1 MEYYKVRIMALR
13 FKNRAKEP
21 NLKKVLVYGMDG
33 SGKSTFAEQ
42 YCRDN
47 GLNPV
52 CIDIDDTNYTNVPIV
67 EINLTTDLTTYN
79 SIKETIKEIT
89 KSEFDTIILDG
100 VTSLLELL
108 TSKAK
113 GMAAY
118 SDRSKRWNDILRALL
133 ISKKNLIFVG
143 QIDMELIFTP
153 DAQSSKAVIKVNS
166 MVNEKYYCYID
177 EKGQYLHDVKKFRT
191 LEQIEA
197 ESKVTKKEEPV
208 RDDYPIREVAAQEAH
223 LAQRKSKPS
232 GFETAAKIEPTDE
245 NPVMENYVRTIA
257 KRVALQGN
265 KISKRTMRAKCFE
278 LVQMGDIPT
287 EIKDEI
293 YLYINENCPG
303 EK

>member
-1 MEYYKVRIMALR
+1 MALR
-13 FKNRAKEP
+13 LKNRASEP
-21 NLKKVLVYGMDG
+21 NLKKVLIYGMDG

-79 SIKETIKEIT
+79 SIKEVIKEIT
-89 KSEFDTIILDG
+89 KSEYDTIILDG

-133 ISKKNLIFVG
+133 ISRKNIIFVG

-166 MVNEKYYCYID
+166 MVNEKYYTYID
-177 EKGQYLHDVKKFRT
+177 DKGQYCHNVKKFRT

-197 ESKVTKKEEPV
+197 EAKPEPKKDVAPKEPV
-208 RDDYPIREVAAQEAH
+208 MFESSKEIAESIITELPQRNLLMAKLKLKELVDTRVLNNDECPAI
-223 LAQRKSKPS
+223 LAQ
-232 GFETAAKIEPTDE
+232 IEK
-245 NPVMENYVRTIA
+245 VLA
-257 KRVALQGN
+257 
-265 KISKRTMRAKCFE
+265 
-278 LVQMGDIPT
+278 
-287 EIKDEI
+287 
-293 YLYINENCPG
+293 
-303 EK
+303 

>member
-1 MEYYKVRIMALR
+1 MALR

-108 TSKAK
+108 TSKSK

-133 ISKKNLIFVG
+133 ISRKNIIFVG

-177 EKGQYLHDVKKFRT
+177 EKGQYLHEVKKFRT

-208 RDDYPIREVAAQEAH
+208 EKP
-223 LAQRKSKPS
+223 KPS
-232 GFETAAKIEPTDE
+232 GFETAATIDPTDE

-257 KRVALQGN
+257 KKVAMQGN

-293 YLYINENCPG
+293 YQYINENCPG

>member
-1 MEYYKVRIMALR
+1 MNKSNFLIGANLEDEEGDNMALK
-13 FKNRAKEP
+13 FKNRAKEH

-42 YCRDN
+42 YCKEHN
-47 GLNPV
+47 LKPV

-79 SIKETIKEIT
+79 SIKETIKDIT
-89 KSEFDTIILDG
+89 KTKEFDTIILDG

-133 ISKKNLIFVG
+133 ISRKNIIFVG

-197 ESKVTKKEEPV
+197 EAKPKPKAKAKPKPKEPAMFESSKEIAES
-208 RDDYPIREVAAQEAH
+208 IVAE
-223 LAQRKSKPS
+223 LPQRNMLM
-232 GFETAAKIEPTDE
+232 AKL
-245 NPVMENYVRTIA
+245 
-257 KRVALQGN
+257 KL
-265 KISKRTMRAKCFE
+265 KE
-278 LVQMGDIPT
+278 LVDTRVLNNDECPAILA
-287 EIKDEI
+287 EI
-293 YLYINENCPG
+293 
-303 EK
+303 EKVLA

>member
-1 MEYYKVRIMALR
+1 MNKSNFLIGANLEDEEGEKMALKL
-13 FKNRAKEP
+13 KNRSENP
-21 NLKKVLVYGMDG
+21 RKKVLIYGLDG
-33 SGKSTFAEQ
+33 TGKSTFAET
-42 YCRDN
+42 YCKEN
-47 GLNPV
+47 GLNPIV
-52 CIDIDDTNYTNVPIV
+52 IDIDDTNFTGLDILDLRFANDMQTYTIV
-67 EINLTTDLTTYN
+67 KN
-79 SIKETIKEIT
+79 TIKEIGKT
-89 KSEFDTIILDG
+89 PEYDTIILDG
-100 VTSLLELL
+100 VSSLLEML

-118 SDRSKRWNDILRALL
+118 SDRSKRWNDILFELENTH
-133 ISKKNLIFVG
+133 KNLIFIG
-143 QIDMELIFTP
+143 QIDLEMLFNDDYQP
-153 DAQSSKAVIKVNS
+153 SKAVIKVNS
-166 MVNEKYYCYID
+166 LVNEKYRCYID
-177 EKGQYLHDVKKFRT
+177 DKGNYTYETKKFRT

-208 RDDYPIREVAAQEAH
+208 EKP
-223 LAQRKSKPS
+223 KPS

-287 EIKDEI
+287 ELKDEI

>member
-1 MEYYKVRIMALR
+1 MALR
-13 FKNRAKEP
+13 FKNRQEGP
-21 NLKKVLVYGMDG
+21 RLKKVLVYGMDG

-67 EINLTTDLTTYN
+67 EVNLTTDLTTYN
-79 SIKETIKEIT
+79 TVKGVIQEIT
-89 KSEFDTIILDG
+89 KTDEFDTIILDG

-133 ISKKNLIFVG
+133 VSGKNIIFVG
-143 QIDMELIFTP
+143 QIDMELIYTP

-166 MVNEKYYCYID
+166 MVNEKYYTYID
-177 EKGQYLHDVKKFRT
+177 DKGQYCHDVKKFRT

-197 ESKVTKKEEPV
+197 EAKPQPKKAKAKPKPKESAMFESSKEIAES
-208 RDDYPIREVAAQEAH
+208 IVAE
-223 LAQRKSKPS
+223 LPQRNMLM
-232 GFETAAKIEPTDE
+232 AKL
-245 NPVMENYVRTIA
+245 
-257 KRVALQGN
+257 KL
-265 KISKRTMRAKCFE
+265 KE
-278 LVQMGDIPT
+278 LVDTRVLNNDECPAILA
-287 EIKDEI
+287 EI
-293 YLYINENCPG
+293 
-303 EK
+303 EKVLS

>member
-1 MEYYKVRIMALR
+1 MALR
-13 FKNRAKEP
+13 FKNRQEGP
-21 NLKKVLVYGMDG
+21 RLKKVLVYGMDG

-42 YCRDN
+42 YCKEN

-67 EINLTTDLTTYN
+67 EVNLTTDLTTYN
-79 SIKETIKEIT
+79 TVKGVIQEIT
-89 KSEFDTIILDG
+89 KTDEFDTIILDG

-133 ISKKNLIFVG
+133 VSNKNIIFVG
-143 QIDMELIFTP
+143 QIDLELIYTP

-166 MVNEKYYCYID
+166 MVNEKYYTYID
-177 EKGQYLHDVKKFRT
+177 DKGKYCHDVKKFRT

-197 ESKVTKKEEPV
+197 ESKVTKKEKP
-208 RDDYPIREVAAQEAH
+208 
-223 LAQRKSKPS
+223 KPS
-232 GFETAAKIEPTDE
+232 GFETAATIDPTDE
-245 NPVMENYVRTIA
+245 NPVIENYVHTIA

-265 KISKRTMRAKCFE
+265 KISKRTMRAKTFE

-287 EIKDEI
+287 ELKDEI

>member
-1 MEYYKVRIMALR
+1 MALK
-13 FKNRAKEP
+13 FKNRKEEP
-21 NLKKVLVYGMDG
+21 SLKKVLIYGMDG

-42 YCRDN
+42 YCKEH
-47 GLNPV
+47 GLKPV

-79 SIKETIKEIT
+79 SIKDVIKEIS
-89 KSEFDTIILDG
+89 KSKEFDTIILDG

-108 TSKAK
+108 TSKSK

-177 EKGQYLHDVKKFRT
+177 DKGQYLQDVKKFRRMDSMID
-191 LEQIEA
+191 EM
-197 ESKVTKKEEPV
+197 VPTKKASVPKPEPKEEPEIIV
-208 RDDYPIREVAAQEAH
+208 VKDDVPAENVPTMNTMDSAIEMAVSIIAELPKKTITQGYEELIR
-223 LAQRKSKPS
+223 LNRK
-232 GFETAAKIEPTDE
+232 GFISDE
-245 NPVMENYVRTIA
+245 DCPAVKA
-257 KRVALQGN
+257 
-265 KISKRTMRAKCFE
+265 E
-278 LVQMGDIPT
+278 L
-287 EIKDEI
+287 ER
-293 YLYINENCPG
+293 LLS
-303 EK
+303 

>member
-1 MEYYKVRIMALR
+1 
-13 FKNRAKEP
+13 
-21 NLKKVLVYGMDG
+21 MDG

-47 GLNPV
+47 GLNPI

-79 SIKETIKEIT
+79 SIKETIKEIA
-89 KSEFDTIILDG
+89 KSEYDTIILDG

-133 ISKKNLIFVG
+133 ISRKNLIFVG

-166 MVNEKYYCYID
+166 MVNEKYYTYID
-177 EKGQYLHDVKKFRT
+177 DKGQYLHTVKKFRT
-191 LEQIEA
+191 LDQIEA
-197 ESKVTKKEEPV
+197 EAKPQKVKAPEPKPKEPV
-208 RDDYPIREVAAQEAH
+208 MFESSKEIADSIIAELP
-223 LAQRKSKPS
+223 QRNMLM
-232 GFETAAKIEPTDE
+232 AKL
-245 NPVMENYVRTIA
+245 
-257 KRVALQGN
+257 KL
-265 KISKRTMRAKCFE
+265 KE
-278 LVQMGDIPT
+278 LVDTRVLNDDECPAILA
-287 EIKDEI
+287 EI
-293 YLYINENCPG
+293 
-303 EK
+303 EKVLA

>member
-1 MEYYKVRIMALR
+1 MALKLKDR
-13 FKNRAKEP
+13 KHEK
-21 NLKKVLVYGMDG
+21 NLKKVLIYGMDG
-33 SGKSTFAEQ
+33 SGKSSFAEQ

-47 GLNPV
+47 NLNPI

-67 EINLTTDLTTYN
+67 EINLSTDLTTYN

-89 KSEFDTIILDG
+89 KSEYDTIILDG

-133 ISKKNLIFVG
+133 ISKKNIIFVG

-166 MVNEKYYCYID
+166 MVNEKYYTYI
-177 EKGQYLHDVKKFRT
+177 EKGQYLHEVKKFRT

-197 ESKVTKKEEPV
+197 EAKPKKAKAPKHKEDMMFESSREIAESIVAELPQRNMLMAKLKLKELIDTRVLNEEECPA
-208 RDDYPIREVAAQEAH
+208 ILKEIEVI
-223 LAQRKSKPS
+223 L
-232 GFETAAKIEPTDE
+232 
-245 NPVMENYVRTIA
+245 
-257 KRVALQGN
+257 
-265 KISKRTMRAKCFE
+265 
-278 LVQMGDIPT
+278 
-287 EIKDEI
+287 
-293 YLYINENCPG
+293 
-303 EK
+303 

>member
-1 MEYYKVRIMALR
+1 MALK
-13 FKNRAKEP
+13 FKNRAKEQ

-42 YCRDN
+42 YCKEHN
-47 GLNPV
+47 LKPV

-79 SIKETIKEIT
+79 SIKETIKDIT
-89 KSEFDTIILDG
+89 KTKEFDTIILDG

-133 ISKKNLIFVG
+133 ISRKNIIFVG

-197 ESKVTKKEEPV
+197 KAKPQPKKAKAKPKPKESAMFESSKEIAES
-208 RDDYPIREVAAQEAH
+208 IVAE
-223 LAQRKSKPS
+223 LPQRNMLM
-232 GFETAAKIEPTDE
+232 AKL
-245 NPVMENYVRTIA
+245 
-257 KRVALQGN
+257 KL
-265 KISKRTMRAKCFE
+265 KE
-278 LVQMGDIPT
+278 LVDTRVLNNDECPAILA
-287 EIKDEI
+287 EI
-293 YLYINENCPG
+293 
-303 EK
+303 EKVLS